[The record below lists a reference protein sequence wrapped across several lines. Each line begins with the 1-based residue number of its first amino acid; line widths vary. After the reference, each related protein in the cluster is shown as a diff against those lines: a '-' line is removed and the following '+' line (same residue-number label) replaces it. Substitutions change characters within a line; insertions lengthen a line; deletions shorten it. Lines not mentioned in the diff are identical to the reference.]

1 MSKVVKG
8 VFRAVSKVVSGVV
21 KAVKKVAKSPIG
33 KIILAA
39 ATIYFGGAAIMGAMG
54 APAGSGIMGALQGAG
69 AGISNAWTSLLQ
81 AGSSALGGNFAQAG
95 SQLSAG
101 FQGTT
106 MAAGST
112 AAAAAPAASAA
123 GSGIT
128 LGGPAPQ
135 YGANALLNPS
145 GAVTSG
151 GAAIPAAAAPTAA
164 KTAGF
169 WGTNAGAATVLA
181 GGQLAGGLIQGV
193 GAQKEAE
200 RQEQLQAEVRARYNR
215 NVGTPLW
222 GNQES
227 TGYTGE
233 STTNPLIYQ
242 RPDYQV
248 AGGPSLLQQGQ
259 GLVGGNMNP
268 VFGYAGFP
276 VFNPRTNY

>member
-106 MAAGST
+106 MAAQN
-112 AAAAAPAASAA
+112 AVAAAAPAASGAA
-123 GSGIT
+123 GAF
-128 LGGPAPQ
+128 GGNIA
-135 YGANALLNPS
+135 GTATA
-145 GAVTSG
+145 AE
-151 GAAIPAAAAPTAA
+151 GAAAGTGLVNAAPKAA
-164 KTAGF
+164 TGF

-200 RQEQLQAEVRARYNR
+200 RQERLQAEARARYSR

-222 GNQES
+222 GNQEF
-227 TGYTGE
+227 TGYTGQ

-242 RPDYQV
+242 RPEYRV
-248 AGGPSLLQQGQ
+248 AGGPTLLEQGR
-259 GLVGGNMNP
+259 GLVGGNMN
-268 VFGYAGFP
+268 FAGLNYAGFP